1 MSRVR
6 RLSSR
11 IAPIVVLLLVPACDA
26 TTPVQSREA
35 APAYDFTN
43 GPLSPGPYIVRI
55 ENSLSRV
62 ITNDPEDDLI
72 AIHGTVSGLS
82 ECTNTSTR
90 VPVDIQIVNTPST
103 AQDVA
108 FFLAAKENEVAIYG
122 EGNVSDLNPF
132 DPATFC
138 PFIANTIPLYT
149 GTVQYRLHRNG
160 QGSLLFQW
168 VGELTRT
175 SDGATVHYVEKQY
188 AIPKGGALEFII
200 EDIAIH

>member
-1 MSRVR
+1 VIHLR
-6 RLSSR
+6 RLLCVSSSL
-11 IAPIVVLLLVPACDA
+11 IMLSACDG
-26 TTPVQSREA
+26 TTPLVLDEIQ
-35 APAYDFTN
+35 PAYNFTN
-43 GPLSPGPYIVRI
+43 GPPSPGPNIVRI

-62 ITNDPEDDLI
+62 ITNDPEDNLI
-72 AIHGTVSGLS
+72 AIHGKVSGLS

-103 AQDVA
+103 AQGMA
-108 FFLAAKENEVAIYG
+108 FFLTGDDNDVAIYG
-122 EGNVSDLNPF
+122 EGNVADLNPF
-132 DPATFC
+132 DPDKFC
-138 PFIANTIPLYT
+138 PFIENTVPLYT
-149 GTVQYRLHRNG
+149 GQVQYRLHRNG

-188 AIPKGGALEFII
+188 AIPKDGVLRFII

>member
-1 MSRVR
+1 VI
-6 RLSSR
+6 RLRQLLYAFS
-11 IAPIVVLLLVPACDA
+11 PVIVLSACDGTA
-26 TTPVQSREA
+26 PVGSRELL
-35 APAYDFTN
+35 PASNFTN
-43 GPLSPGPYIVRI
+43 GPASPGPYIVRI

-62 ITNDPEDDLI
+62 ITTDPEDNLI
-72 AIHGTVSGLS
+72 AIHGKVSGLS

-103 AQDVA
+103 AQGMA
-108 FFLAAKENEVAIYG
+108 FFLTGTDNDVAIYG
-122 EGNVSDLNPF
+122 EGSVADLNPF
-132 DPATFC
+132 DPDKFC
-138 PFIANTIPLYT
+138 PFIENTTPLYT

-188 AIPKGGALEFII
+188 AIPKDGALEFII